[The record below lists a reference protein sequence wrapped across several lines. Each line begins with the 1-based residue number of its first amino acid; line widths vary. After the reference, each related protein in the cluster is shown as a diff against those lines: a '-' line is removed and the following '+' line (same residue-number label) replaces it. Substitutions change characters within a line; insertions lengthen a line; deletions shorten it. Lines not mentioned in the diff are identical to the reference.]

1 MNIDIGM
8 SLATGM
14 EVDLDVVEFNGKYVL
29 EAQFVCL
36 DMELRARDLKIA
48 HVDKWN
54 DYNEELDFIDE
65 HNDFRSVRIYHLA
78 DTEKIKLKAG
88 ERVRGII
95 DSFYLAGQKT
105 KDGRRKIHIT
115 VSHVKRM
122 YHWIRNRE
130 ADPLALVIC
139 LCCGANK
146 LKEKI
151 IPLISKKGIKT
162 ESGRVYPIIANILPK
177 GSILCALPDHRR
189 SSMTTGDYRL
199 VERQKGRTMQDI
211 DKDFL
216 RVPSHDRIVPTRE
229 RKQRTR
235 YVY

>member
-1 MNIDIGM
+1 M
-8 SLATGM
+8 SLAAGI
-14 EVDLDVVEFNGKYVL
+14 EVNLDVVEFNGKHVL
-29 EAQFVCL
+29 EAQFVYL

-54 DYNEELDFIDE
+54 DYDGELDFIDE

-95 DSFYLAGQKT
+95 DSFYLAERKT

-115 VSHVKRM
+115 VSHVKRV
-122 YHWIRNRE
+122 YHWIRNRKT
-130 ADPLALVIC
+130 DPLALVIF
-139 LCCGANK
+139 LCCGAHK

-162 ESGRVYPIIANILPK
+162 ESGRTYPIIVDILPK
-177 GSILCALPDHRR
+177 GSVLYALPDYRR
-189 SSMTTGDYRL
+189 SPMTTGDYRL
-199 VERQKGRTMQDI
+199 AERQKGRTMQDI

-216 RVPSHDRIVPTRE
+216 RVPSHDRMVPTRE
-229 RKQRTR
+229 RKGRMR